1 MLICFQCKNKIVEC
15 DYQTVSVVGDM
26 TDLEIFKA
34 TEYHFHSKCVALVL
48 LQYIAYVLE
57 YEQHI
62 ETLAENSRTAI
73 GNA

>member
-1 MLICFQCKNKIVEC
+1 MLTCFQCKGRITDG
-15 DYQTVSVVGDM
+15 DYQTVSVVEDLKN
-26 TDLEIFKA
+26 LEIFNA
-34 TEYHFHSKCVALVL
+34 SEYHFHSKCVAIVL

-62 ETLAENSRTAI
+62 DSMSAKEPV